1 MTGASTPCIKV
12 CVIDP
17 ASGLCEG
24 CGRRLDEIA
33 QWSSL
38 SEAERLAIMA
48 ELPERLRER
57 EPAIEA
63 ERPQFVIASAA
74 KQSRRTG

>member
-24 CGRRLDEIA
+24 CGRTLDEIA

-48 ELPERLRER
+48 VLPERLQER
-57 EPAIEA
+57 AA
-63 ERPQFVIASAA
+63 ESKPS
-74 KQSRRTG
+74 QSSWRA

>member
-17 ASGLCEG
+17 ASRLCEG
-24 CGRRLDEIA
+24 CGRTLDEIA

-48 ELPERLRER
+48 VLPERLRER
-57 EPAIEA
+57 AAESEP
-63 ERPQFVIASAA
+63 S
-74 KQSRRTG
+74 QSSWRA